1 MIKKILLLIGLLP
14 LLFVSCSSEEENNN
28 VTPKLIVDVKYNGD
42 PLKNAFVK
50 VFKSFSD
57 LQNNVNAIG
66 AITTNDGGI
75 AIFES
80 GIEANKNYYVDVEE
94 VLGCKNN
101 YISLSLGF
109 EEEYKKEVGVLSD
122 ELNTIQINTDVT
134 GELTLKNETANG
146 YLIKILEKEVATLAA
161 GEELN
166 FNHFPVE
173 KPFFVSVI
181 NVATNQEYP
190 LDDFKGNC
198 SNDNTF
204 IIN

>member
-1 MIKKILLLIGLLP
+1 MKKTLLLLALILLIS
-14 LLFVSCSSEEENNN
+14 VSCTKNEEE
-28 VTPKLIVDVKYNGD
+28 VTITPKLTVKALHDGT
-42 PLKNAFVK
+42 PLADALVK
-50 VFKSFSD
+50 VYPSLED
-57 LQNNVNAIG
+57 LTANENAI
-66 AITTNDGGI
+66 AAFTTNDNGI
-75 AIFES
+75 AIFTNK
-80 GIEANKNYYVDVEE
+80 IETDKEYFIHVEE
-94 VLGCKNN
+94 VLGCRNN
-101 YISLSLGF
+101 NLSFFLNF
-109 EEEYKKEVGVLSD
+109 EEQYKIKIGNLSD
-122 ELNTIQINTDVT
+122 ELNTIQINTKVT

-146 YLIKILEKEVATLAA
+146 YLIKILGKEVATLAA

-190 LDDFKGNC
+190 LDDFKGDC

>member
-1 MIKKILLLIGLLP
+1 MKKTLSLLALILLIS
-14 LLFVSCSSEEENNN
+14 VSCTKNEEE
-28 VTPKLIVDVKYNGD
+28 VTITPKLTVKALHDGT
-42 PLKNAFVK
+42 PLADALVK
-50 VFKSFSD
+50 VYPSLED
-57 LQNNVNAIG
+57 LTANENAI
-66 AITTNDGGI
+66 AAFTTNDNGI
-75 AIFES
+75 AIFTNK
-80 GIEANKNYYVDVEE
+80 IETDKEYFIHVEE
-94 VLGCKNN
+94 VLGCRNN
-101 YISLSLGF
+101 NLSFFLNF
-109 EEEYKKEVGVLSD
+109 EEQYKIKIGNLSD
-122 ELNTIQINTDVT
+122 ELNTIQINTKVT

-146 YLIKILEKEVATLAA
+146 YLIKILGKEVATLAA

-190 LDDFKGNC
+190 LDDFKGDC